1 MSSLTAASEIEQ
13 LNKKYNSQ
21 ILVSEA
27 IVRNMEKDSI
37 PAEFL
42 DTIELKGMPD
52 MFRIYMVA

>member
-1 MSSLTAASEIEQ
+1 MIAASRFER

-27 IVRNMEKDSI
+27 IVRKIENHSI

-42 DTIELKGMPD
+42 DTVELKGIYD
-52 MFRIYMVA
+52 EFRIYKVA

>member
-1 MSSLTAASEIEQ
+1 MIAVSGIEQ
-13 LNKKYNSQ
+13 LNKKYNFWFSCRKP
-21 ILVSEA
+21 LYKK
-27 IVRNMEKDSI
+27 MEKDSI

>member
-1 MSSLTAASEIEQ
+1 VIAASRIEQ

-42 DTIELKGMPD
+42 DTVELKGMHD
-52 MFRIYMVA
+52 MFRIYKVA